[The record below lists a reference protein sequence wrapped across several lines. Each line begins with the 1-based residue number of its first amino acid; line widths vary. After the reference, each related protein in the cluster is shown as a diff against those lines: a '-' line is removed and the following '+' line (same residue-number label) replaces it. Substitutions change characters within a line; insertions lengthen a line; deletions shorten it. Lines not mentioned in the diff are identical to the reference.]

1 MNEEQKKQELMQ
13 ESMEIAKIIK
23 SQINKTVLMCAAAR
37 NFGTIPNGLMFN
49 ISNTSKY
56 KYATVKIVLNG
67 SDYYDITI
75 FNVRKKIVDTKK
87 DIDCESLSH
96 ILERSWEKDKV
107 LKLWGNKIPTYVFK
121 IKEAQWVH

>member
-1 MNEEQKKQELMQ
+1 MNEEKQEIIQ
-13 ESMEIAKIIK
+13 ESMEIAKTIK

-37 NFGTIPNGLMFN
+37 NFGTIPNGLMFT

-56 KYATVKIVLNG
+56 KYATVQVILNG
-67 SDYYDITI
+67 LDYYDIKI

-96 ILERSWEKDKV
+96 VLESLWEQDKILKSWGD
-107 LKLWGNKIPTYVFK
+107 KIPTYVFK
-121 IKEAQWVH
+121 TREA

>member
-1 MNEEQKKQELMQ
+1 MNEEKQEIIQ
-13 ESMEIAKIIK
+13 ESMEIAKTIK

-37 NFGTIPNGLMFN
+37 NFGTIPNGLMFT

-56 KYATVKIVLNG
+56 KYATVQVILNG
-67 SDYYDITI
+67 LDYYDIKI

-96 ILERSWEKDKV
+96 VLESLWEQDKILKSWGD
-107 LKLWGNKIPTYVFK
+107 KIPTYVFK
-121 IKEAQWVH
+121 IREA